1 MQLQLELS
9 LFFYNLFIEGI
20 AQYRLSQAVSQ
31 AFFLHVFIFFK
42 HEQDY
47 PHPPSPYTSWQLVC
61 S

>member
-20 AQYRLSQAVSQ
+20 VQYRLSQAVSQ

-47 PHPPSPYTSWQLVC
+47 PHPPSPYTS
-61 S
+61 